1 MRYRKGIILAGGKG
15 TRLAPIT
22 SVLSKQ
28 LLPLYDKPMIYY
40 PLSTLMLCGI
50 RDILIITSPSMKN
63 LYQDLLGDGKHWGL
77 NLFFEIQ
84 EKPQGIAQS
93 ILIGEEFLA
102 TSPVVIALGD
112 NLFHGNDLIDLLQSA
127 NDRTKGATIFAY
139 SVNDPENYGVL
150 DFNNSGNIIN
160 IEEKPKK
167 PKSSFVVTGLYFYDN
182 SVIEKAKKINFSP
195 RGELEITSINNQ
207 YLNES
212 LLNVEMMG
220 RGYTWL
226 DTGTFESLHAA
237 SSYVQTLENRQG
249 LKIGCPE
256 EVAWRKGWIN
266 NRQLTE
272 LAIPYENS
280 SYGQYLLSLL
290 KNTQYYF

>member
-182 SVIEKAKKINFSP
+182 SVIEKAKKIDFSP